1 MKSQRAP
8 SQTRGREA
16 IESMTRPVQQ
26 VGPRGLVLKALL
38 DLQRLGDLS
47 SSRLVSRVTDHD
59 HIVALIREL
68 MDSTKHELLNMLAG
82 GPHPP
87 ELFDPAK
94 AFDIRTMSRVS
105 MRMLYTPN
113 TAVDPHNGST
123 LRDYAAAG
131 GHVGVVMHVPYR
143 VTVSDRAC
151 AVIPIDPRGSGA
163 GALVVREPTIVASLV
178 ELFRS
183 TERRSIP
190 LSKFAL
196 APPRSCDAVD
206 REVLQ
211 ALTNGMRDEA
221 AATQLSVSLR
231 TYRRH
236 VAQLLRRLGADT
248 RFQAAVLAVEHGW
261 I

>member
-178 ELFRS
+178 ELFVNGHVEVPTGGQEKS
-183 TERRSIP
+183 
-190 LSKFAL
+190 
-196 APPRSCDAVD
+196 PPCCWVSGVD
-206 REVLQ
+206 GRL
-211 ALTNGMRDEA
+211 
-221 AATQLSVSLR
+221 LSVLSG
-231 TYRRH
+231 
-236 VAQLLRRLGADT
+236 VAHAVGLAFGDDDGGVVQESVQDADGGGL
-248 RFQAAVLAVEHGW
+248 FG
-261 I
+261 